1 MKLMLRCLWESLN
14 FKPEMINC
22 TTSHCDRLQ
31 CISLSSPCDAFG
43 RIVTSDF
50 SAAAPNNSCSEAI
63 RYVDAWSF
71 RKFLV
76 LQNYVSKIK
85 YKSGIVNPMFAGQVG
100 VLWTGCLRW
109 KTTLEWIGSTRTSGF
124 YSVAIVQC
132 TSCNIPKHLNQALPQ
147 VSIENSI

>member
-1 MKLMLRCLWESLN
+1 
-14 FKPEMINC
+14 MINC
-22 TTSHCDRLQ
+22 TTLIATRCKSSQ

-63 RYVDAWSF
+63 RYIDAWSF
-71 RKFLV
+71 RKFQV
-76 LQNYVSKIK
+76 LQNFVSKIK
-85 YKSGIVNPMFAGQVG
+85 YKSGIVNPVFTGQVG

-132 TSCNIPKHLNQALPQ
+132 TSCNILKQMNQALLQ